1 MVHTDVTSTWVYEH
15 FLMYLHICIADVDCL
30 ISDKELNMI
39 QHRVLSNLD
48 KNRCSRLI
56 AEVFKE
62 YRSHTEEERKEY
74 IRNNVPKYLR
84 TDAVRRKVIN
94 NLSEILP
101 ASQSDDSLEQVMF
114 RYIRRIIN
122 VAE

>member
-15 FLMYLHICIADVDCL
+15 FLMYLYICIADVDCL

-39 QHRVLSNLD
+39 QHKALGNLD
-48 KNRCSRLI
+48 RNRCAKLV
-56 AEVFKE
+56 AEVFRE
-62 YRSHTEEERKEY
+62 YRSHTEDERKEY
-74 IRNNVPKYLR
+74 IRANVPRYLR
-84 TDAVRRKVIN
+84 TEAIRKKVIN
-94 NLSEILP
+94 NLSDILP
-101 ASQSDDSLEQVMF
+101 PDQNADSLEQVMF

>member
-1 MVHTDVTSTWVYEH
+1 MVHADVTSTWVYEH
-15 FLMYLHICIADVDCL
+15 FLMYLYICIADVDCL

-48 KNRCSRLI
+48 KNRCSKLI

-62 YRSHTEEERKEY
+62 YRSHTDEERKEY
-74 IRNNVPKYLR
+74 IRNNVPRYLR

-94 NLSEILP
+94 NLSDILP
-101 ASQSDDSLEQVMF
+101 SDQSTDSLEQVMF